1 MADTRLHGE
10 GLASERADDVSRIEN
25 EDTVE
30 ATLLGEDPRLES
42 TPYHRRQLRFAHE
55 RCAHHPDAHSGGA
68 EGGRTR
74 YWDGPD
80 ASAVAVR

>member
-1 MADTRLHGE
+1 MTDTRLHGE

-42 TPYHRRQLRFAHE
+42 TPYHRRQLRFARK
-55 RCAHHPDAHSGGA
+55 RCAHHANAHGGGA
-68 EGGRTR
+68 ERRLTR
-74 YWDGPD
+74 N
-80 ASAVAVR
+80 